1 MLTIYVSLSL
11 SLSLRACACISN
23 RRDERGFLALDD
35 REDEEEEEEEERR
48 EWEKCEEVVTEKE
61 DEEEEETEERKNE
74 YSPIDL
80 TQIDDDDDNNIINN
94 NDNNDIDR
102 YIDDTDEDEPQPLA
116 WRLLKKAA
124 EKRYDERGGCAAVE
138 REALREEEAYDDDK
152 EEEQQ
157 GEDDVQPTLSRPL
170 SSPPDYSSKTDQEL
184 AKELAKYGMKRLGS
198 RTAMIDCLMNIWTEK
213 MVERGDGAAYSQR
226 LEEELLSLSQRDLNV
241 SNNKPTS
248 IAGLA
253 TKKRKKNAT
262 SILGG
267 ARTTREEEEDEEA
280 GDEEEEEEEEEETE
294 AVGIDERALHAK
306 LTAFLKSSRDVYATI
321 LRMEP
326 IDIDEVK
333 KLCENGLRMKCIS
346 KVKLAN
352 YFDSKG
358 VAVRHNAP
366 KKKKKKKTNKQTTPS
381 GRIEKEL
388 PSHHGER
395 RAAAVEIFSPIRE
408 EDTY

>member
-1 MLTIYVSLSL
+1 VVVCFFCARDADDLRLSL
-11 SLSLRACACISN
+11 SLSLRARACISN

-35 REDEEEEEEEERR
+35 READEEEEERR
-48 EWEKCEEVVTEKE
+48 EWEKCIEEVVTE
-61 DEEEEETEERKNE
+61 EEEEETEEERKNE

-80 TQIDDDDDNNIINN
+80 TQIDDDDDNN
-94 NDNNDIDR
+94 DIDT

-124 EKRYDERGGCAAVE
+124 EKRYDERGGGE
-138 REALREEEAYDDDK
+138 REALREEEAYDDK
-152 EEEQQ
+152 EEEEEQ
-157 GEDDVQPTLSRPL
+157 GEDDVQPTPSHPL

-241 SNNKPTS
+241 SNNNPTS
-248 IAGLA
+248 IAGLT
-253 TKKRKKNAT
+253 TKKRKKNGT
-262 SILGG
+262 SILRG
-267 ARTTREEEEDEEA
+267 ARTSREEEGEEA
-280 GDEEEEEEEEEETE
+280 GDDEEEEEEEEEENE
-294 AVGIDERALHAK
+294 AVGIDERVLHAK

-352 YFDSKG
+352 YFESKG

-366 KKKKKKKTNKQTTPS
+366 KKKKKKTTTNKQTTPS

-388 PSHHGER
+388 PNHNGER

>member
-1 MLTIYVSLSL
+1 
-11 SLSLRACACISN
+11 
-23 RRDERGFLALDD
+23 LDD
-35 REDEEEEEEEERR
+35 READEEEEERR
-48 EWEKCEEVVTEKE
+48 EWEKCIEEVVTEKE
-61 DEEEEETEERKNE
+61 EEETEEERKNE

-80 TQIDDDDDNNIINN
+80 TQIDDDD
-94 NDNNDIDR
+94 DNNDIDR

-124 EKRYDERGGCAAVE
+124 EKRYDERGGGE
-138 REALREEEAYDDDK
+138 REALREEEAYDDK
-152 EEEQQ
+152 EEEEEEEEE
-157 GEDDVQPTLSRPL
+157 GEDDVQPTPSHPL

-241 SNNKPTS
+241 SNNNPTS
-248 IAGLA
+248 IAGLT
-253 TKKRKKNAT
+253 TKKRKKNGT
-262 SILGG
+262 SILRG
-267 ARTTREEEEDEEA
+267 ARTSREEEGEEA
-280 GDEEEEEEEEEETE
+280 GDEEEEEEEEEEENE
-294 AVGIDERALHAK
+294 AVGIDERVLHAK

-352 YFDSKG
+352 YFESKG

-366 KKKKKKKTNKQTTPS
+366 KKKKKKKKTTNKQTTPS

-388 PSHHGER
+388 PNHNGER

>member
-1 MLTIYVSLSL
+1 
-11 SLSLRACACISN
+11 
-23 RRDERGFLALDD
+23 LDD
-35 REDEEEEEEEERR
+35 REGEEDEEEEEEEERR
-48 EWEKCEEVVTEKE
+48 AWEKCEDVVTEKGE
-61 DEEEEETEERKNE
+61 EEEEETEERKNE

-80 TQIDDDDDNNIINN
+80 TQIDDDDDNNNNIN

-124 EKRYDERGGCAAVE
+124 EKRYDERGGCE

-152 EEEQQ
+152 EEEEQQQ
-157 GEDDVQPTLSRPL
+157 GEDDVQPTPSHPL

-241 SNNKPTS
+241 SNNNPTS

-267 ARTTREEEEDEEA
+267 ARTTREEEDEE
-280 GDEEEEEEEEEETE
+280 DEEEEEEEEENE

-352 YFDSKG
+352 YFESKG

-366 KKKKKKKTNKQTTPS
+366 KKKKKKTTTTTNKQTTPS
-381 GRIEKEL
+381 GRIENEL
-388 PSHHGER
+388 PNHNGET
-395 RAAAVEIFSPIRE
+395 RAAAVGIFSPIRE

>member
-1 MLTIYVSLSL
+1 M
-11 SLSLRACACISN
+11 
-23 RRDERGFLALDD
+23 DD
-35 REDEEEEEEEERR
+35 READEEEEERR
-48 EWEKCEEVVTEKE
+48 EWEKCIEEVVTE
-61 DEEEEETEERKNE
+61 EEEEETEEERKNE

-80 TQIDDDDDNNIINN
+80 TQIDDDD
-94 NDNNDIDR
+94 DNNDIDR

-124 EKRYDERGGCAAVE
+124 EKRYDERGGGE
-138 REALREEEAYDDDK
+138 REALREEEAYDDK
-152 EEEQQ
+152 EEEEEQ
-157 GEDDVQPTLSRPL
+157 GEDDVQPTPSHPL

-241 SNNKPTS
+241 SNNNPTS
-248 IAGLA
+248 IAGLT
-253 TKKRKKNAT
+253 TKKRKKNGT
-262 SILGG
+262 SILRG
-267 ARTTREEEEDEEA
+267 ARTSREEEGEEA
-280 GDEEEEEEEEEETE
+280 GDDEEEEEEEEEENE
-294 AVGIDERALHAK
+294 AVGIDERVLHAK

-352 YFDSKG
+352 YFESKG

-366 KKKKKKKTNKQTTPS
+366 KKKKKKTTTNKQTTPS

-388 PSHHGER
+388 PNHNGER

>member
-1 MLTIYVSLSL
+1 
-11 SLSLRACACISN
+11 
-23 RRDERGFLALDD
+23 LDD
-35 REDEEEEEEEERR
+35 READEEEEEEEERR

-61 DEEEEETEERKNE
+61 EEEEETEERKNE

-94 NDNNDIDR
+94 NNDNDNNDIDR

-124 EKRYDERGGCAAVE
+124 EKRYDERGSGE
-138 REALREEEAYDDDK
+138 REALREEEAYDDK
-152 EEEQQ
+152 EEEKEEKEEE
-157 GEDDVQPTLSRPL
+157 GEDDVRPTPSHPL

-241 SNNKPTS
+241 SNNNPTS
-248 IAGLA
+248 IAGLT
-253 TKKRKKNAT
+253 TKKRKKNGT
-262 SILGG
+262 SILRG
-267 ARTTREEEEDEEA
+267 ARTSREEEDEEV
-280 GDEEEEEEEEEETE
+280 GDDDDEEEEEEEEENE

-352 YFDSKG
+352 YFESKG

-366 KKKKKKKTNKQTTPS
+366 KKKKKTTTNKQTTPS

-388 PSHHGER
+388 PNHNGER
-395 RAAAVEIFSPIRE
+395 RAAVEIFSPIRE